1 MKIFRSLKIL
11 FCILSASFSAQT
23 EMPIMGFHSFTPET
37 STLENFLKFKE
48 AGFNINHTV
57 FVNNEQVQSALDL
70 AHKAGIKIIFYS
82 DNLKTET
89 ETTVL
94 RFKNHPALYGYFL
107 SDEPSPKDFAGI
119 QVLKKKIEA
128 LDPNHF
134 IYVNLHP
141 NYAPQSYLENLEY
154 NAYVDLFLKT
164 INVKVLSF
172 DNYPIVNNKVNHDWY
187 HNLEIIRKNALKY
200 NKPFWAF
207 ANATIFYNYK
217 QPTIAGLK
225 LQQFSNLLYGAKGL
239 QYFTYVTMDDEYWK
253 MHKFSYAIIHNNG
266 KPTPTYNL
274 VKTLNKQIKTLS
286 WVFLKS
292 KVDSV
297 YHVGDTIPVGTR
309 RMNFLPKK
317 FKKFKTFERQA
328 LVSFMTSGSRKFVA
342 VQNKDIFRPMSLNYE
357 LENGVSIVDNKTG
370 KINTAPTRATN
381 FSIPPGDIIIFT
393 YQ

>member
-1 MKIFRSLKIL
+1 MKTFKSIIVL
-11 FCILSASFSAQT
+11 FYLFSALFSAQE
-23 EMPIMGFHSFTPET
+23 EMPIMAFHSFTPET
-37 STLENFLKFKE
+37 TNLQNFKKFKE
-48 AGFNINHTV
+48 AGFNINHTI
-57 FVNNEQVQSALDL
+57 FRNNDQVQKALDL
-70 AHKAGIKIIFYS
+70 AQKVGIKMIIYS
-82 DNLKTET
+82 DDLMTQPEA
-89 ETTVL
+89 TVR
-94 RFKNHPALYGYFL
+94 RFRNHPALYGYFL
-107 SDEPSPKDFAGI
+107 ADEPSAKDYAD
-119 QVLKKKIEA
+119 VYRKVEKIKL
-128 LDPNHF
+128 LDAIHPVY
-134 IYVNLHP
+134 INLFP
-141 NYAPQSYLENLEY
+141 NYASSDQLGKADYRD
-154 NAYVDLFLKT
+154 YVDSFLAT
-164 INVKVLSF
+164 IDVKFLSF
-172 DNYPIVNNKVNHDWY
+172 DSYPLAGNKIMANWY
-187 HNLEIIRKNALKY
+187 HNLEIISSKARKY

-207 ANATIFYNYK
+207 ANTTIFENYK
-217 QPTIAGLK
+217 QPTLGGLK

-239 QYFTYVTMDDEYWK
+239 QYFTYITMDDEYWK
-253 MHKFSYAIIHNNG
+253 RHKFGYAIVKNNG
-266 KPTPTYNL
+266 TPTPTYNL
-274 VKTLNKQIKTLS
+274 VKTLNQQIKALS